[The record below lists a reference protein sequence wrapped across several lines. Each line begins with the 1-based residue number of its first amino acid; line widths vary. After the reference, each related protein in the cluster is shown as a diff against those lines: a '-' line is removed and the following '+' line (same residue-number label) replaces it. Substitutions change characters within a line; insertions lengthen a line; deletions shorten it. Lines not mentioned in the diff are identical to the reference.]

1 MQWYRADLHI
11 HSVLSPCG
19 GLEMS
24 PNNLVKIAQEKHL
37 DILAVTDHNSCLN
50 LKAYHQVLA
59 RNNIVLIPGVEIQT
73 SEEIHL
79 IALFNS
85 INDAEHFGQILYDS
99 LLPLD
104 NDPDFFGDQVV
115 VDADENIVDI
125 VPKALINSSIWT
137 FDEACEHLNNYDC
150 LYYPAHVDATSF
162 SLIGQLGFIPP
173 YLNLKAVE
181 ITAKGDV
188 DSIKAS
194 MPFIKDFAIIRS
206 SDAHYLKK
214 VGSGYTEFYLEEPS
228 LSEIRKAINGS
239 SNRKIN
245 IITEV

>member
-1 MQWYRADLHI
+1 
-11 HSVLSPCG
+11 
-19 GLEMS
+19 MS

-104 NDPDFFGDQVV
+104 NDPDFFGDQVMLMR
-115 VDADENIVDI
+115 ILWI
-125 VPKALINSSIWT
+125 L
-137 FDEACEHLNNYDC
+137 
-150 LYYPAHVDATSF
+150 
-162 SLIGQLGFIPP
+162 SL
-173 YLNLKAVE
+173 K
-181 ITAKGDV
+181 
-188 DSIKAS
+188 
-194 MPFIKDFAIIRS
+194 
-206 SDAHYLKK
+206 H
-214 VGSGYTEFYLEEPS
+214 
-228 LSEIRKAINGS
+228 
-239 SNRKIN
+239 
-245 IITEV
+245 